1 MSPDTPPDIESPDK
15 NVTNN
20 LEYIG
25 STLASI
31 VIVSFTAIMMAATLG
46 YADLGAVPQ
55 PWFVGVVIPLL
66 VMSAIQAFG
75 KDVYEIFK
83 SSKD

>member
-1 MSPDTPPDIESPDK
+1 MSQDTPRDVESPDQ

-25 STLASI
+25 STLASV
-31 VIVSFTAIMMAATLG
+31 VIVSFTAIMLIATLG

-55 PWFVGVVIPLL
+55 QWFVGVVIPLL

-75 KDVYEIFK
+75 EDVYEVFK

>member
-1 MSPDTPPDIESPDK
+1 MSPDTPRDIESPDK

-31 VIVSFTAIMMAATLG
+31 VIMMAATLG

>member
-1 MSPDTPPDIESPDK
+1 MSSDTPQYSPPDK
-15 NVTNN
+15 DVTNN

-25 STLASI
+25 SALASI
-31 VIVSFTAIMMAATLG
+31 VIVSFTAVMVAATLG
-46 YADLGAVPQ
+46 YADLSAVPQ
-55 PWFVGVVIPLL
+55 PWFVGVVVPLL

-83 SSKD
+83 SRAE